1 MSVKLVDKLPTQLNN
16 GKKVIWKDQ
25 IIADINYAIDHKLTE
40 FEFDGDYNYV
50 HLAEYS
56 KQVFRHYIW
65 WKIIDKIYEDEPY
78 KNFEPGQFTRFKF
91 KFFDTC
97 SEHQADRIHVYAKIN
112 YSVLDKIK
120 HLIVSGVNW

>member
-40 FEFDGDYNYV
+40 FEFDGDYNYE

-56 KQVFRHYIW
+56 KQVFRNYVW
-65 WKIIDKIYEDEPY
+65 GKIIDKIYEDEPY
-78 KNFEPGQFTRFKF
+78 KNFEPGRFTRFKY

-97 SEHQADRIHVYAKIN
+97 SEHQADRTAAQA
-112 YSVLDKIK
+112 VLQG
-120 HLIVSGVNW
+120 LER